1 MKKATENAENT
12 YGITRTLFR
21 RCAILYSQLILSRQT
36 MRGIKADAQEK
47 AVYTNLVYIFYNA
60 DFHGSLR
67 QNRQSR

>member
-1 MKKATENAENT
+1 
-12 YGITRTLFR
+12 
-21 RCAILYSQLILSRQT
+21 